1 MKGKGPIFSSLAA
14 VGSVLTATTCCLP
27 FGTILIATG
36 LAGVARFVDAVRPW
50 IMGISILL
58 LALAFY
64 QAYNRRYCER
74 RGKLTL
80 AALWIASLAVVG
92 LLVFPIA
99 YATWTGDRPPD
110 GQPPLVALHSRNLA
124 ELTEPFSAAA
134 DRVRLLVML
143 SPT

>member
-1 MKGKGPIFSSLAA
+1 MKGKGPVFSSLAA
-14 VGSVLTATTCCLP
+14 AGSVLAATTCCLP

-36 LAGVARFVDAVRPW
+36 LAGAARFVDAFRPW
-50 IMGISILL
+50 IVGGSILL

-74 RGKLTL
+74 RGKLTV
-80 AALWIASLAVVG
+80 AALWMASLAVIG

-99 YATWTGDRPPD
+99 YSMWSGDRPPD
-110 GQPPLVALHSRNLA
+110 GQPPLVALQRGNLA
-124 ELTEPFSAAA
+124 ELTAPFNAAA